1 MSSKTT
7 RSCTQCTART
17 GAPTWGSLRPTTRT
31 SFSPST
37 FPRASECLACLN
49 LLTGLTSMEILL
61 TLCLTKVF
69 AGPWSRKLAQNLKG
83 KSQCLEVRAFFC
95 AVGRGAALLTSL
107 YTEFFLFAPIPHL
120 SCFLVLPLNLDFF
133 WPPVVC
139 TLFLLW
145 AEEKPLGCSRI
156 QNYGTWWI

>member
-49 LLTGLTSMEILL
+49 LLTGLTSMEILP
-61 TLCLTKVF
+61 TLCLTKAF
-69 AGPWSRKLAQNLKG
+69 AGPWSRKLAQNLKD

-95 AVGRGAALLTSL
+95 GVGRGAALLTSL
-107 YTEFFLFAPIPHL
+107 YTEFFPFTPIPHL
-120 SCFLVLPLNLDFF
+120 SCFLVLPLNLDFLITRGLYF
-133 WPPVVC
+133 VFVVGRRK
-139 TLFLLW
+139 
-145 AEEKPLGCSRI
+145 APGI